1 MGQAQ
6 MQKST
11 RKTNQKVIALWLVAC
26 AVMVFLMVVVGG
38 LTRLTESG
46 LSIVE
51 WKPVLG
57 ALPPLTEEEWK
68 AEFTKYKNSPEFIH
82 KNFTMNVDEF
92 KGIFWLEYLH
102 RLLGRIVGFVFFVPY
117 FSFLIRRQFSSKQA
131 LTYAGIF
138 ILGGLQGVLGWYMV
152 KSGLVQ
158 DPRVSPYR
166 LMLHLGL
173 AFIIFGAL
181 WLEAL
186 KILQKEPKKRK
197 VKKSVIR
204 RHQKVFIAISALIFV
219 QVLLGALVAGND
231 AGLVYNTFPSMNGQV
246 IPDGLFAREP
256 VAANFTQNPTLVQ
269 FNHRLGAYIVVL
281 AVTFGWRCLQETA
294 YPKKIKKASNVMIFI
309 IIIQFFLGVATLL
322 MQVPISL
329 ASLHQAVALILFAVS
344 LFINQRLYV
353 MFRAVKTK

>member
-6 MQKST
+6 M
-11 RKTNQKVIALWLVAC
+11 RKPAHHTNQKAIALWLIAC

-51 WKPVLG
+51 WKPVAG
-57 ALPPLTEEEWK
+57 TLPPLSDAAWR

-82 KNFTMNVDEF
+82 KNFTMTVEEF

-102 RLLGRIVGFVFFVPY
+102 RLLGRLIGFVFFVPY
-117 FSFLIRRQFSSKQA
+117 FYFLIKKQLSRKQA
-131 LTYAGIF
+131 LTYGGIF

-152 KSGLVQ
+152 KSGLMK

-186 KILQKEPKKRK
+186 KILQKKPKKRK

-204 RHQKVFIAISALIFV
+204 RHQTIFIIISAVIFI

-281 AVTFGWRCLQETA
+281 AVIFGWRCVQETA
-294 YPKKIKKASNVMIFI
+294 YPKKIKKASNIMIFI
-309 IIIQFFLGVATLL
+309 VIIQFFLGVATLL
-322 MQVPISL
+322 MQVPVGL
-329 ASLHQAVALILFAVS
+329 ASLHQAMALVLFAVS
-344 LFINQRLYV
+344 LFINRSLYA